1 MYVVRHILTLTKV
14 SNVLQEHYKLFS
26 KKMLVYFVGVLII
39 LISLVLTMT
48 ILNPKS
54 TTPTPLSAPDFEIEV
69 FENKTHVR
77 GETVKLSDYSG
88 KPAVINFWFPSCPGC
103 VIEFPHLEKTFRKF
117 GEDVAFFGV
126 MALFLDTV
134 ESGQQFIINHDVNFA
149 LGPDPQN
156 RILADYQISVHPTT
170 VFLDENHQIVLRW
183 EGPIS
188 YGKLEELIL
197 ELLN

>member
-1 MYVVRHILTLTKV
+1 
-14 SNVLQEHYKLFS
+14 
-26 KKMLVYFVGVLII
+26 MLVYFVGVLII
-39 LISLVLTMT
+39 LIPLVLTIS
-48 ILNPKS
+48 ILNSKS
-54 TTPTPLSAPDFEIEV
+54 TIPAASSAPDFQIEV
-69 FENKTHVR
+69 FGNKTHVR
-77 GETVKLSDYSG
+77 GEIVKLSDYSG
-88 KPAVINFWFPSCPGC
+88 KPAIINFWFPSCPGC

-117 GEDVAFFGV
+117 GKDVAFFGV

-156 RILADYQISVHPTT
+156 TILADYQISVHPTT
-170 VFLDENHQIVLRW
+170 VFLDKNHRIVLRW

-197 ELLN
+197 KLLK